1 MVFDSP
7 SAASAG
13 AFSFRYWVNDT
24 TPPAAALRTKSLK
37 RGAQLVVAV
46 SDRGA
51 GVDPASLVVKIDTE
65 ERRGR
70 FAAGQVRTST
80 AGLRKGKHVLRL
92 QISDYQETRN
102 MENVGPIL
110 PNTRILT
117 TSFVVR

>member
-1 MVFDSP
+1 M
-7 SAASAG
+7 
-13 AFSFRYWVNDT
+13 
-24 TPPAAALRTKSLK
+24 K
-37 RGAQLVVAV
+37 
-46 SDRGA
+46 
-51 GVDPASLVVKIDTE
+51 VDGE
-65 ERRGR
+65 ETRGR

-80 AGLRKGKHVLRL
+80 AGLTRGRHVLRL

>member
-1 MVFDSP
+1 M
-7 SAASAG
+7 
-13 AFSFRYWVNDT
+13 
-24 TPPAAALRTKSLK
+24 
-37 RGAQLVVAV
+37 
-46 SDRGA
+46 
-51 GVDPASLVVKIDTE
+51 KIDNE

-70 FAAGQVRTST
+70 LAAGQVRTRPR
-80 AGLRKGKHVLRL
+80 LRKGRHVLRL